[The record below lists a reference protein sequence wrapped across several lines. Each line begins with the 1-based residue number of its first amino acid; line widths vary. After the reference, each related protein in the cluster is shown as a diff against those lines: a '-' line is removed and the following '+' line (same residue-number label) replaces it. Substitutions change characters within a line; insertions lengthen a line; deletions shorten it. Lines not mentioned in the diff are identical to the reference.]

1 LEYKVKER
9 NSKMAITT
17 KNNNELSSSTSSMSV
32 NDKNNIISQNKSTEY
47 GKFRF
52 FSSSYRS
59 DTLD

>member
-1 LEYKVKER
+1 
-9 NSKMAITT
+9 MAITT